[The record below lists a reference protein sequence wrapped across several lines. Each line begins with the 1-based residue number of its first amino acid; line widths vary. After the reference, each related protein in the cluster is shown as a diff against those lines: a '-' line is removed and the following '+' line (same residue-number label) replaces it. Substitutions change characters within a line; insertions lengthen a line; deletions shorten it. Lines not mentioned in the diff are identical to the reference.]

1 MALLYEALLV
11 FAVMF
16 FSGMAFQGA
25 ASGPLSGWPL
35 RLFQLYLFL
44 VIGIYFMWCWLRG
57 GQTLSMKTWK
67 LKLENADGGKVTPQQ
82 ALFRY
87 ILAWFSLLFAGLGFL
102 WAFVD
107 RDRQFLH
114 DRLAS
119 TRIVGQKQ

>member
-1 MALLYEALLV
+1 MLYEALLV

-67 LKLENADGGKVTPQQ
+67 LKLENADGGKVTPPQ

>member
-16 FSGMAFQGA
+16 FSGLAFQGA
-25 ASGPLSGWPL
+25 ASGPLAGQSL
-35 RLFQLYLFL
+35 YIFQLYLFL
-44 VIGIYFMWCWLRG
+44 IIGLYFMWCWLRG

-67 LKLENADGGKVTPQQ
+67 LKLEKAEGGTITQKQ
-82 ALFRY
+82 ALARY
-87 ILAWFSLLFAGLGFL
+87 ILAWFSLLFAGLGFM

-114 DRLAS
+114 DRLTS
-119 TRIVGQKQ
+119 TRIVRQKP